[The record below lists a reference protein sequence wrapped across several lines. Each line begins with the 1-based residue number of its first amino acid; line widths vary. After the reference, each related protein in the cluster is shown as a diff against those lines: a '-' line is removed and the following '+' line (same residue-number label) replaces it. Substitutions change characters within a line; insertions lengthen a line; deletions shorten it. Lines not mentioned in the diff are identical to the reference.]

1 MLADL
6 MGGFKD
12 FTAAQFNF
20 GHSILDAS
28 IYIHIDDYS
37 FISRNFIWTQHQ
49 AAANTFFMVQYTE
62 LKIIKFISEYF
73 YIQNSFIKFLRSVQ
87 IGYGY
92 VKPYCPVVFCIIIF
106 QFEPLLL
113 K

>member
-6 MGGFKD
+6 MGRFNN
-12 FTAAQFNF
+12 FTAARLNF
-20 GHSILDAS
+20 WYGILNAS
-28 IYIHIDDYS
+28 INIHIDHYAFVS
-37 FISRNFIWTQHQ
+37 CNFIWIVHE
-49 AAANTFFMVQYTE
+49 AAAIPFFMVQYTE

-73 YIQNSFIKFLRSVQ
+73 YIQDSFIKFLRSVQ